1 VKISRVSTPPRITDT
16 ELAAA
21 VERIARRHDRI
32 DDSRRSAMG
41 TEPRDVLDYLAARS
55 PAGIPRWVAAADTA
69 DALILSTWCWW
80 DDRRRELRL
89 LRTGRSLG
97 LSLSE
102 LGAPLGITTRR
113 GTQDRIDRLDA
124 LLRYDRPDEQ
134 LTRDARRAARNRD
147 ARQDW
152 IDAHR
157 DEIRAVLAGF
167 LAQARRFADAVAPE
181 EHEGRPDV
189 EPGDVDLPSAGA
201 GEWLDELTA
210 DYDADDLTPATLAV
224 AGLAAAELRT
234 APAVLGLD
242 PRHRLHTALREVEA
256 MRARY
261 AGAV

>member
-1 VKISRVSTPPRITDT
+1 MSTPPRITDI
-16 ELAAA
+16 ELSAA

-41 TEPRDVLDYLAARS
+41 TAPRDVLDYLAARS

-80 DDRRRELRL
+80 DDRRREHRL
-89 LRTGRSLG
+89 LRNGRHLG

-134 LTRDARRAARNRD
+134 LTRDGRRDARNRD

-181 EHEGRPDV
+181 EHAGGPDDD
-189 EPGDVDLPSAGA
+189 PDDADLPSAGA

-234 APAVLGLD
+234 APAVLELD
-242 PRHRLHTALREVEA
+242 AKHRLHTALREVEIL
-256 MRARY
+256 RARL
-261 AGAV
+261 AGSV

>member
-1 VKISRVSTPPRITDT
+1 VKISRVSTPPRITDI
-16 ELAAA
+16 ELSAA

-41 TEPRDVLDYLAARS
+41 TAARDVLDYLAARG

-80 DDRRRELRL
+80 DDRRREHRL
-89 LRTGRSLG
+89 LRNGRHLG

-134 LTRDARRAARNRD
+134 LTRAARRERRDSD
-147 ARQDW
+147 ARQVW

-167 LAQARRFADAVAPE
+167 LAQARRFAAAVAPE
-181 EHEGRPDV
+181 EHAGGPDDD
-189 EPGDVDLPSAGA
+189 PGDVDLPSAGA
-201 GEWLDELTA
+201 GEWLDELAA
-210 DYDADDLTPATLAV
+210 DYDADDLTSATLAV

-234 APAVLGLD
+234 APAVLELD
-242 PRHRLHTALREVEA
+242 AKHRLHTALREVEIL
-256 MRARY
+256 RARL
-261 AGAV
+261 AGSV